1 MTRSGLILLFLSA
14 LARAVLAAGDETS
27 PIEIDPFA
35 DPAHDPRNR
44 SFLSHSSHKNG
55 LLINSF
61 SAQKYIPN
69 HTWAL
74 IATGCYGFVVV
85 ASLAWSL
92 KYRARYMITLIIS
105 AAIYAGGLYMRTGTC
120 ICPALMTTIAN

>member
-1 MTRSGLILLFLSA
+1 MNTSWLLLLFLGT
-14 LARAVLAAGDETS
+14 LTRAVLAADETS
-27 PIEIDPFA
+27 IEMDPFA
-35 DPAHDPRNR
+35 DPAHDPQNR
-44 SFLSHSSHKNG
+44 SFMSLGSSEDRPLING
-55 LLINSF
+55 LF

-105 AAIYAGGLYMRTGTC
+105 AAIYAGGLYMRISTYMHR
-120 ICPALMTTIAN
+120 ALDLVIAN